1 MPLPDR
7 PSRRRRGDT
16 PTDPSDPDDTP
27 VAVVAKASVPT
38 DPGDAADAAQ
48 PPSKTRRK
56 ADMHALQDL
65 GEALVGLD
73 ARRFDVVVEEAQL
86 PERLVDAIR
95 AARSITAHGG
105 RRRQLQYVGKLMRGV
120 DPAPIRARL
129 DAWAEGR
136 DADAAKLHAL
146 ERLRERLLTE
156 PAALDDLVATHPTV
170 DRPRLRSLIAKA
182 KDERARSAPP
192 HAFRELWRAL
202 RELPE

>member
-7 PSRRRRGDT
+7 PSRRRRGE
-16 PTDPSDPDDTP
+16 PPADPVDPDAP
-27 VAVVAKASVPT
+27 SVAAVGNSSVPT
-38 DPGDAADAAQ
+38 DAADAAQ

-120 DPAPIRARL
+120 NPAPIRARL

>member
-7 PSRRRRGDT
+7 PSRRRRGDL
-16 PTDPSDPDDTP
+16 PADSAGAP
-27 VAVVAKASVPT
+27 AA
-38 DPGDAADAAQ
+38 AADRTPAAPAAGVSEEPAP

-65 GEALVGLD
+65 GEALVELD
-73 ARRFDVVVEEAQL
+73 ARRFDVVVEEAGL

-120 DPAPIRARL
+120 DPTPIRTRL

-156 PAALDDLVATHPTV
+156 PAALDELVARHPTL
-170 DRPRLRSLIAKA
+170 DRPRFRSLVAKA
-182 KDERARSAPP
+182 KDERAKSAPP

-202 RELPE
+202 RELPD

>member
-7 PSRRRRGDT
+7 PSRRRRGDSPVD
-16 PTDPSDPDDTP
+16 PTGPVVTAVTEPSAASSRDD
-27 VAVVAKASVPT
+27 A
-38 DPGDAADAAQ
+38 DDAAL

-73 ARRFDVVVEEAQL
+73 ARRFDVVVEEAAL

-95 AARSITAHGG
+95 TARSITAHGG

-136 DADAAKLHAL
+136 DADAAKLHSL
-146 ERLRERLLTE
+146 ERLRERLLAE
-156 PAALDDLVATHPTV
+156 PAALDDLVATHPTL
-170 DRPRLRSLIAKA
+170 DRPRLRSLIARA
-182 KDERARSAPP
+182 KDERVRGAPP

>member
-7 PSRRRRGDT
+7 PSRRRRGDSAVD
-16 PTDPSDPDDTP
+16 PTGPVVTAVTEPSAASSRDD
-27 VAVVAKASVPT
+27 A
-38 DPGDAADAAQ
+38 DDAPL

-73 ARRFDVVVEEAQL
+73 ARRFDVVVEEAAL

-95 AARSITAHGG
+95 TARSITAHGG

>member
-1 MPLPDR
+1 VAP
-7 PSRRRRGDT
+7 
-16 PTDPSDPDDTP
+16 P
-27 VAVVAKASVPT
+27 VDA
-38 DPGDAADAAQ
+38 GDATPP
-48 PPSKTRRK
+48 PPSKTRLK

-65 GEALVGLD
+65 GEALVALD
-73 ARRFDVVVEEAQL
+73 ARRFDVVVEEAAL

-120 DPAPIRARL
+120 DPAPIRSRL

-156 PAALDDLVATHPTV
+156 PGALDELVATHPTL
-170 DRPRLRSLIAKA
+170 DRPRLRSLVAKA
-182 KDERARSAPP
+182 KDERAKGAPP

-202 RELPE
+202 RELPD

>member
-7 PSRRRRGDT
+7 PSRRRRGDL
-16 PTDPSDPDDTP
+16 PADAAAAPPPAADQRSP
-27 VAVVAKASVPT
+27 VAPPVDA
-38 DPGDAADAAQ
+38 GDAAPL
-48 PPSKTRRK
+48 PPSKTRLK

>member
-1 MPLPDR
+1 MPLPDQ
-7 PSRRRRGDT
+7 PSRRRRGDL
-16 PTDPSDPDDTP
+16 P
-27 VAVVAKASVPT
+27 VDSVPVPAT
-38 DPGDAADAAQ
+38 AADRPTAAPATGVADDAATL

-65 GEALVGLD
+65 GEALVELD
-73 ARRFDVVVEEAQL
+73 TRRFDVVVEEAGL

-120 DPAPIRARL
+120 DPAPIRTRL

-156 PAALDDLVATHPTV
+156 PTALDELVATHPTL
-170 DRPRLRSLIAKA
+170 DRPRFRSLIAKA
-182 KDERARSAPP
+182 KDERAKGAPP

-202 RELPE
+202 RELPD

>member
-7 PSRRRRGDT
+7 PSRRRRGDSPVD
-16 PTDPSDPDDTP
+16 PTGPVVTAVTEPSAASSRDD
-27 VAVVAKASVPT
+27 A
-38 DPGDAADAAQ
+38 DDAPL

-73 ARRFDVVVEEAQL
+73 ARRFDVVVEEAAL

-146 ERLRERLLTE
+146 ERLRERLLAE
-156 PAALDDLVATHPTV
+156 PAALDDLVATHPTL
-170 DRPRLRSLIAKA
+170 DRPRLRSLIARA
-182 KDERARSAPP
+182 KDERVRGAPP

>member
-7 PSRRRRGDT
+7 PSRRRRGDL
-16 PTDPSDPDDTP
+16 PADSADAP
-27 VAVVAKASVPT
+27 AA
-38 DPGDAADAAQ
+38 AADRPPAAPATGVDDEPAL

-65 GEALVGLD
+65 GEALVELD
-73 ARRFDVVVEEAQL
+73 ARRFDVVVEEAGL

-120 DPAPIRARL
+120 DPTPIRTRL

-146 ERLRERLLTE
+146 ERLRERLLAE
-156 PAALDDLVATHPTV
+156 PAALDELVARHPTL
-170 DRPRLRSLIAKA
+170 DRPRFRSLVAKA
-182 KDERARSAPP
+182 KDERAKGAPP

-202 RELPE
+202 RELPD